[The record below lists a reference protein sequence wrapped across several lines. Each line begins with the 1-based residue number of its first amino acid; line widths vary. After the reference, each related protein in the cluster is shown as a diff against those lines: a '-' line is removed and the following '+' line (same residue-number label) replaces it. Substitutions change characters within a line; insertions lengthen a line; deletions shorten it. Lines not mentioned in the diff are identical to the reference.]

1 MSESKMPHYGGQALI
16 EGVLMRGKNYLVASF
31 RNPQGEIVSEQEELQ
46 GIYKSGLAK
55 VPFFRG
61 LIILWDSLVLG
72 MKYITLSANLQ
83 AEEEEEK
90 IEGTSLIL
98 TMLVSVAL
106 AVGLFFIL
114 PTVIAELLS
123 KWFQASHLTNNVI
136 EGFVRLALLIG
147 YIWAIGRA
155 EDIARVFA
163 YHGAEHKT
171 INAYEDGV
179 EINVEN
185 VMKYP
190 VAHPRCGTAFLLTLV
205 ILSIL
210 VFSLLG
216 PMTIWLKI
224 LSRVLLIPV
233 LAMLSYELIR
243 WMGDHQENKLV
254 KIMVAPN
261 LALQKLTTREPDA
274 KMVEVAI
281 SSFKQLLQLEGS
293 N

>member
-1 MSESKMPHYGGQALI
+1 MAESKMPHYGGQALI

-31 RNPQGEIVSEQEELQ
+31 RNPEGEIVSEQEALQ

-72 MKYITLSANLQ
+72 MKYITLSANIQ
-83 AEEEEEK
+83 AEEEEK
-90 IEGTSLIL
+90 IEGTSLVL
-98 TMLVSVAL
+98 TMLVSLAL

-114 PTVIAELLS
+114 PTVIATLVSGWMGSGQLM
-123 KWFQASHLTNNVI
+123 ANVI
-136 EGFVRLALLIG
+136 EGFVRLFLFIG
-147 YIWAIGRA
+147 YIWVIGRT

-179 EINVEN
+179 DITVEN

-190 VAHPRCGTAFLLTLV
+190 VEHPRCGTAFLLTLV
-205 ILSIL
+205 LLSIL

-216 PMTIWLKI
+216 PMTLWLKI
-224 LSRVLLIPV
+224 LSRVLLIPI

-243 WMGDHQENKLV
+243 WMGDHQENGLV

-261 LALQKLTTREPDA
+261 LSLQKLTTREPNEQ
-274 KMVEVAI
+274 MVEVAI
-281 SSFKQLLQLEGS
+281 SSFKQLLQLEG
-293 N
+293 NN

>member
-1 MSESKMPHYGGQALI
+1 MAESKMPHYGGQALI

-31 RNPQGEIVSEQEELQ
+31 RNPEGEIVSEQEALQ

-72 MKYITLSANLQ
+72 MKYITLSANIQ
-83 AEEEEEK
+83 AEEEEK

-98 TMLVSVAL
+98 TMLVSLAL

-114 PTVIAELLS
+114 PTVIATLVSGWMGSGQLM
-123 KWFQASHLTNNVI
+123 ANVI
-136 EGFVRLALLIG
+136 EGFVRLFLFIG
-147 YIWAIGRA
+147 YIWVIGRT

-179 EINVEN
+179 DITVEN

-190 VAHPRCGTAFLLTLV
+190 VEHPRCGTAFLLTLV
-205 ILSIL
+205 LLSIL

-216 PMTIWLKI
+216 PMTLWLKI
-224 LSRVLLIPV
+224 LSRVLLIPI

-243 WMGDHQENKLV
+243 WMGDHQENGLV

-261 LALQKLTTREPDA
+261 LSLQKLTTREPNEQ
-274 KMVEVAI
+274 MVEVAI
-281 SSFKQLLQLEGS
+281 SSFKQLLQLEG
-293 N
+293 NN

>member
-1 MSESKMPHYGGQALI
+1 MAKSKMPHYGGQALI

-31 RNPQGEIVSEQEELQ
+31 RNPEGEIVTEEEKLQ
-46 GIYKSGLAK
+46 GIYKSGLVK

-72 MKYITLSANLQ
+72 MKYITLSANVQ
-83 AEEEEEK
+83 AEEEEDK
-90 IEGTSLIL
+90 IEGTSLVL
-98 TMLVSVAL
+98 TVAVSLAL
-106 AVGLFFIL
+106 AVGLFFVL
-114 PTVIAELLS
+114 PTVIATLLS
-123 KWFQASHLTNNVI
+123 GWTQSGHFVSNVI
-136 EGFVRLALLIG
+136 EGFMRLFLFIG
-147 YIWAIGRA
+147 YIWAIGRT

-179 EINVEN
+179 DITVEN

-190 VAHPRCGTAFLLTLV
+190 VEHPRCGTAFLLTLV
-205 ILSIL
+205 LLSIL

-216 PMTIWLKI
+216 PMTLWLKI
-224 LSRVLLIPV
+224 LSRVLLIPI

-243 WMGDHQENKLV
+243 WMGDHLENGLV
-254 KIMVAPN
+254 KIMVTPN
-261 LALQKLTTREPDA
+261 LSLQKLTTREPNEQ
-274 KMVEVAI
+274 MVEVAI

>member
-1 MSESKMPHYGGQALI
+1 
-16 EGVLMRGKNYLVASF
+16 
-31 RNPQGEIVSEQEELQ
+31 
-46 GIYKSGLAK
+46 
-55 VPFFRG
+55 

-72 MKYITLSANLQ
+72 MKYITFSANLQ

-90 IEGTSLIL
+90 IEGTSLAL
-98 TMLVSVAL
+98 TLLFSLSL

-114 PTVIAELLS
+114 PTVIADLLS
-123 KWFQASHLTNNVI
+123 NWTNSGHFLTSVM
-136 EGFVRLALLIG
+136 EGLVRLALFIG

-171 INAYEDGV
+171 INAFEDGV
-179 EINVEN
+179 DITVEN

-205 ILSIL
+205 LLSIL

-216 PMTIWLKI
+216 PMSLWLKI

-243 WMGDHQENKLV
+243 WMGDHLDNKLV

-261 LALQKLTTREPDA
+261 LGLQQLTTREPDA
-274 KMVEVAI
+274 QMVEVAI
-281 SSFKQLLQLEGS
+281 SSFKQLLQLEG
-293 N
+293 NN